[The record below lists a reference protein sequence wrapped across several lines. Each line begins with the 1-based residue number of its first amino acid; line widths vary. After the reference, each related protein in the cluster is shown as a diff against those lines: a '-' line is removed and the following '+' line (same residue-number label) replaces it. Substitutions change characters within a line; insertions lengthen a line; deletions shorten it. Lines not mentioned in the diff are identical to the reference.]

1 MESSILNAIGI
12 DPGIIIIIVLVAILF
27 LFMYMIKVSMSMSR
41 FMKKYKIFMLPGLCR
56 AIFYAAN
63 IRS

>member
-27 LFMYMIKVSMSMSR
+27 LFMYMIKVSIE
-41 FMKKYKIFMLPGLCR
+41 YVTIHEKI
-56 AIFYAAN
+56 
-63 IRS
+63 